1 MEFNSRRPIIYGNNG
16 IVASSQSLASMVGIE
31 ILNKG
36 GNAADA
42 AVATAAALNVTEPTS
57 TGIGGDVFALYFDN
71 NKKEVLGLN
80 ASGRSPQKLSLEY
93 LNSIGIVDNLHK
105 FSVHTITVPGAAAG
119 WVDTIEKWGNLNL
132 ADILEPAIRLAEK
145 GFPVSK
151 LTAKSWAR
159 GAKLQLINS
168 KNSNEMLL
176 NGKAPKEGELMKLPY
191 LAKTFK
197 ELIEYGKAGFYEG
210 RVANAIIDIIDELG
224 GVMELSDLKNHNSEF
239 VKPISTKYRDHEIYE
254 IPPNGQGMV
263 ALIALNILENYN
275 IAKLQPLSS
284 SYLHLLIESLRI
296 GFRDGRKFISDMQFN
311 EIPLDYLLGDEYA
324 LLNKNQIDKNKA
336 TIDKINGS
344 PIKTSDTVY
353 LSVVDNDGNACSFIN
368 SNYMGFGTGI
378 IPKGCGFTLQNR
390 GHNFSLNENHFNK
403 LEPGKRPYHTI
414 IPSMITK
421 EVDGIKSFYA
431 SYGVMGGFMQ
441 PQGHVQV
448 AVNMIDFNM
457 DVQTALDQPR
467 ICIEDGTKNGRIAIE
482 KGISELVI
490 DDLKKKGHII
500 KVIEGDNRN
509 IFGRGQVIKYN
520 PKLKTYSAGSDPRAD
535 GLAIPRI

>member
-1 MEFNSRRPIIYGNNG
+1 MEFNSRRPIVYGNNG
-16 IVASSQSLASMVGIE
+16 IVASSQSLASMAGIE

-57 TGIGGDVFALYFDN
+57 TGIGGDVFALYFN
-71 NKKEVLGLN
+71 NDQKEVLGIN

-93 LNSIGIVDNLHK
+93 LDSIGIVDNLEK

-132 ADILEPAIRLAEK
+132 VEILEPAISLAEK

-151 LTAKSWAR
+151 LTAKSWER

-176 NGKAPKEGELMKLPY
+176 NGKAPRAGELMKLPY
-191 LAKTFK
+191 LAETFK
-197 ELIEYGKAGFYEG
+197 ELSENGKPGFYEG
-210 RVANAIIDIIDELG
+210 RIGNAIIDIIHELG

-239 VKPISTKYRDHEIYE
+239 VKPISTKYRDYEIYE

-263 ALIALNILENYN
+263 ALIALNILEKYN
-275 IAKLQPLSS
+275 IAEMEPLSS
-284 SYLHLLIESLRI
+284 NYLHLLIESLRI
-296 GFRDGRKFISDMQFN
+296 GFRDGRKFISDMDFN
-311 EIPLDYLLGDEYA
+311 EIPIEYLLGDEYA
-324 LLNKNQIDKNKA
+324 LLNKKSINKNKA
-336 TIDKINGS
+336 TIDKIDGS

-390 GHNFSLNENHFNK
+390 GHNFSLNRNDFNK
-403 LEPGKRPYHTI
+403 LEPSKRPYHTI

-421 EVDGIKSFYA
+421 EVEGIKSFYA

-448 AVNMIDFNM
+448 AVNMIDFDM

-467 ICIEDGTKNGRIAIE
+467 ICIEDGTKNGRVAIE
-482 KGISELVI
+482 EGIDKNVINEL
-490 DDLKKKGHII
+490 KEKGHII
-500 KVIEGDNRN
+500 RRVKGENRN
-509 IFGRGQVIKYN
+509 IFGRGQIIRYN